1 MGAFTTACV
10 MSGAKEVKRRNPE
23 AHICV
28 DDLLSVDTPGRR
40 IAPGENGDVALRSV
54 YDYLTKDMV

>member
-1 MGAFTTACV
+1 